1 MDKYPLTVCQI
12 VTWFPSKETLLE
24 GSGSALFKSW
34 SAIKDRS
41 LLPVPTL
48 TDPTQR
54 VASTGGFEE
63 SLTSMALRGSDGKGI
78 SWRQVK
84 VSTL

>member
-1 MDKYPLTVCQI
+1 MDKYPLTVSQI
-12 VTWFPSKETLLE
+12 VTWFPSKEALLE

-63 SLTSMALRGSDGKGI
+63 SLTSMPSGVRTGKAFFGG
-78 SWRQVK
+78 K
-84 VSTL
+84 

>member
-48 TDPTQR
+48 TAPTLR
-54 VASTGGFEE
+54 VESTGGFEE
-63 SLTSMALRGSDGKGI
+63 FDFDALRGSDGKGI
-78 SWRQVK
+78 FWRQVK
-84 VSTL
+84 VCTL